1 MTVVVPVADKAV
13 AAASVVVKVEAVA
26 LIKETIEAAG
36 GINISL

>member
-1 MTVVVPVADKAV
+1 
-13 AAASVVVKVEAVA
+13 VVVKVEAVA